1 MNVEIID
8 GRKTD
13 DFPESTKVLVDIFRS
28 TTTIPY
34 IFLGGAT
41 MVYPT
46 DSIRAAR
53 EFHEKHT
60 DSVLVG
66 ERWGIRI
73 RGFHLNN
80 SPYEILKSDLNGKTV
95 VFTST
100 NGTLV
105 LQKIKNTGKIIL
117 GSFVNVSAVVRELS
131 SEDSVSIIVSN
142 RPDGPADEDNYFAG
156 YLRDLL
162 EGKNPDFSEVADK
175 VRKSK
180 GARRMRMLGYR
191 KDLEHCLRK
200 DACNFVPVYSHPY
213 IIIEKP
219 DARKTT

>member
-1 MNVEIID
+1 MNVEIFD
-8 GRKTD
+8 GRKTK

-46 DSIRAAR
+46 DSIKAAR
-53 EFHEKHT
+53 EFHEKHA

-117 GSFVNVSAVVRELS
+117 GSFVNVSSVVREIS
-131 SEDSVSIIVSN
+131 SETSVGIVVSN
-142 RPDGPADEDNYFAG
+142 RPDGPADEDNYFAC

-175 VRKSK
+175 VRNSK
-180 GARRMRMLGYR
+180 GARRMRMLGYA
-191 KDLEHCLRK
+191 KDLEYCLRK
-200 DACNFVPVYSHPY
+200 DICDLVPVYSPPY
-213 IIIEKP
+213 IVVK
-219 DARKTT
+219 KTDTGKTI